1 MKVLKEPLDRAQAE
15 KMIAKDPDGFIGG
28 VVSVDLDEIIN
39 STTESFLN
47 LISTRLT
54 GSDLLQD
61 ISYRVVGHQRSGTIL
76 IEVIGDPSAALEF
89 MKEPPGPREWSP
101 RDKKK
106 K

>member
-15 KMIAKDPDGFIGG
+15 KMIAKDPHGYIGG
-28 VVSVDLDEIIN
+28 VVGVDLNEII
-39 STTESFLN
+39 EADLEGFLN

-54 GSDLLQD
+54 GSELLQD
-61 ISYRVVGHQRSGTIL
+61 ISYRVVGHQRDGTIL

-106 K
+106 